1 MYQYRSLEDTIA
13 AIATPPGQGGIGI
26 VRLSG
31 TQALTVAGRIFQMKN
46 GKTIAD
52 APTHTVHY
60 GRIIHGDQMIDEGLI
75 TVMRAPKSYTT
86 EDVVEVHCHG
96 GMAAVRA
103 VLEAALDAGARLAE
117 PGEFTKRA
125 FIHGRIDLAQAEAV
139 LDIIQAKT
147 QAFLRAGHAHLQ
159 GELSAALGKIRDALM
174 EIYTTV
180 EAFINFPEDDIDA
193 KGRNVLAQQM
203 KAQEQKIGHLVKS
216 ANQGRLLKE
225 GLRIVLCGRPNVG
238 KSSLLNVLLKHDR
251 AIVTSMPGTTRDPL
265 EEYAQIKGIP
275 FQVIDT
281 AGILE
286 PRDIVEQEAVK
297 RSRRHMEDADIVFLI
312 LDAAQP
318 LSKED
323 TRLAGQIKDRT
334 TIVVL
339 NKSDLPARIS
349 SEDVQRLLPDS
360 PAVRVSALRKTGID
374 DLESALIT
382 CAGQANHFDGQ
393 GILISNIRHVQALK
407 FAQEH
412 LAHAVTLTQQDT
424 SWEFVSEEIKGAVNQ
439 LDAVTGRNI
448 DADLL
453 DRIFST
459 FCIGK

>member
-1 MYQYRSLEDTIA
+1 MYQYKSLEDTIV

-31 TQALTVAGRIFQMKN
+31 TQALAVADRIFQTKN
-46 GKTIAD
+46 GRKIAR
-52 APTHTVHY
+52 ALTHTVHY
-60 GRIIHGDQMIDEGLI
+60 GRIVHGDKTIDEGLI

-86 EDVVEVHCHG
+86 EDVAEINCHG

-125 FIHGRIDLAQAEAV
+125 FIHGRIDLPQAEAV

-159 GELSAALGKIRDALM
+159 GELSAALGGIRDALM
-174 EIYTTV
+174 EIYTV
-180 EAFINFPEDDIDA
+180 IEALINFPEDDIDA
-193 KGRNVLAQQM
+193 KGRNALVQQM
-203 KAQEQKIGHLVKS
+203 QAQEQEVEHLVRS
-216 ANQGRLLKE
+216 ADQGRLLKE

-251 AIVTSMPGTTRDPL
+251 AIVSPMPGTTRDPL

-275 FQVIDT
+275 FQIIDT

-286 PRDIVEQEAVK
+286 PRDVVEQEAVK
-297 RSRRHMEDADIVFLI
+297 RSRRHMEDADIVLLI
-312 LDAAQP
+312 LDAGEP

-323 TRLAGQIKDRT
+323 TRLAGQIKGRKV
-334 TIVVL
+334 IVVL
-339 NKSDLPARIS
+339 NKSDLPARVTG
-349 SEDVQRLLPDS
+349 EDIRRLFPDS
-360 PAVRVSALRKTGID
+360 PAVRVSALKKTGIE
-374 DLESALIT
+374 DLGSALIT

-407 FAQEH
+407 SAQER
-412 LAHAVTLTQQDT
+412 LAHAVTLTEQGT
-424 SWEFVSEEIKGAVNQ
+424 SWEFVSEEIKGAINQ

-453 DRIFST
+453 DRIFSS

>member
-31 TQALTVAGRIFQMKN
+31 AQALAVAGRIFRMKN
-46 GKTIAD
+46 GKMIAD
-52 APTHTVHY
+52 VPTHTVHY
-60 GRIIHGDQMIDEGLI
+60 GRIVHGDKIIDEGLI
-75 TVMRAPKSYTT
+75 TVMRAPTSYTT
-86 EDVVEVHCHG
+86 EDVVEINCHG

-103 VLEAALDAGARLAE
+103 VLESALDAGARLAE

-147 QAFLRAGHAHLQ
+147 QAFLRAGHVHLQ
-159 GELSAALGKIRDALM
+159 GELSAALGGIRDALM
-174 EIYTTV
+174 EIYTTI
-180 EAFINFPEDDIDA
+180 EALINFPEDDIDA
-193 KGRNVLAQQM
+193 KSRTVLAQQM
-203 KAQEQKIGHLVKS
+203 KAQEQKVGHLLKS
-216 ANQGRLLKE
+216 ADQGRLLKE
-225 GLRIVLCGRPNVG
+225 GLRIVLCGRTNVG

-251 AIVTSMPGTTRDPL
+251 AIVSPMPGTTRDPL
-265 EEYAQIKGIP
+265 EEYAQIRGIP

-286 PRDIVEQEAVK
+286 PRDLVEQEAVK
-297 RSRRHMEDADIVFLI
+297 RSRRHMDDADIVLLI
-312 LDAAQP
+312 LDTAKP
-318 LSKED
+318 LSTED
-323 TRLAGQIKDRT
+323 TRLAGQMKGRKV
-334 TIVVL
+334 IVVL

-349 SEDVQRLLPDS
+349 GEDVQRLLPGG
-360 PAVRVSALRKTGID
+360 PAVRVSALQKTGIE
-374 DLESALIT
+374 DLESALIA
-382 CAGQANHFDGQ
+382 CAGQADHFDGQ

-407 FAQEH
+407 SAQEH
-412 LAHAVTLTQQDT
+412 LNLAVTLTQQNT
-424 SWEFVSEEIKGAVNQ
+424 SWEFVSEEIKAAVNQ

-453 DRIFST
+453 DRIFSA

>member
-1 MYQYRSLEDTIA
+1 MYQFKSLEDTIA

-31 TQALTVAGRIFQMKN
+31 TQALAVADRIFQTKN
-46 GKTIAD
+46 GKKIAR
-52 APTHTVHY
+52 ALTHTVHY
-60 GRIIHGDQMIDEGLI
+60 GRIVHGDKTIDEGLI

-86 EDVVEVHCHG
+86 EDVAEINCHG

-147 QAFLRAGHAHLQ
+147 QAFLRAGHVHLQ
-159 GELSAALGKIRDALM
+159 GELSAALGGIRDTLM
-174 EIYTTV
+174 EIYTTI
-180 EAFINFPEDDIDA
+180 EALINFPEDDIDA
-193 KGRNVLAQQM
+193 QGRDAFVLQM
-203 KAQEQKIGHLVKS
+203 KTQEQKVGHLLKS
-216 ANQGRLLKE
+216 ADQGRLLKE
-225 GLRIVLCGRPNVG
+225 GLRVVLCGRPNVG

-251 AIVTSMPGTTRDPL
+251 AIVSSIPGTTRDPL
-265 EEYAQIKGIP
+265 EEYAQIRGIP
-275 FQVIDT
+275 FQIIDT
-281 AGILE
+281 AGISE

-297 RSRRHMEDADIVFLI
+297 RSRRHMDDADIVLLL
-312 LDAAQP
+312 LDTSDS

-323 TRLAGQIKDRT
+323 TRLAGQIKDRKAV
-334 TIVVL
+334 IVL
-339 NKSDLPARIS
+339 NKSDLPARTS
-349 SEDVQRLLPDS
+349 GEDIRRLLPDS
-360 PAVRVSALRKTGID
+360 PAVRVSALKKTGID
-374 DLESALIT
+374 DLESAILS
-382 CAGQANHFDGQ
+382 CAGQAGHFDGQ

-407 FAQEH
+407 SAQEY
-412 LAHAVTLTQQDT
+412 LAHAVTLTERGT
-424 SWEFVSEEIKGAVNQ
+424 SWEFVSEEIKSAVNQ

-453 DRIFST
+453 DRIFSA